1 MPYPRHAALSSG
13 YGMWRDSQT
22 PPPPMTIATIAGTI
36 SQVTT

>member
-1 MPYPRHAALSSG
+1 MLARLGRS
-13 YGMWRDSQT
+13 YGMRRDSQM